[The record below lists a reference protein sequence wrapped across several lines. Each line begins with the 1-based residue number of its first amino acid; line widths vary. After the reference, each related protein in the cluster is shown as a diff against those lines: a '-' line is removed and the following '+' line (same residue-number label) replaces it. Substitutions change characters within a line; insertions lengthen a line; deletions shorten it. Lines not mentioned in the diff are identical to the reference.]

1 MQEVADNDAALGAG
15 KFLLFNDEDGAVRIG
30 QGINSMTTTDG
41 KMRTE
46 DMQFIETVEAMDMM
60 RDDITSTFRST
71 YLGNYRNSRDNQ
83 MAFIGALNASYF
95 AQLESENILDPDY
108 KSEDDENGEH
118 GNRAYI
124 DVDAQRAAWVAS
136 GKSEAADWDEDTV
149 KANPFKRTVYLGAR
163 VKILGSM
170 TDLIMPITMA

>member
-1 MQEVADNDAALGAG
+1 
-15 KFLLFNDEDGAVRIG
+15 
-30 QGINSMTTTDG
+30 
-41 KMRTE
+41 
-46 DMQFIETVEAMDMM
+46 
-60 RDDITSTFRST
+60 
-71 YLGNYRNSRDNQ
+71 

-95 AQLESENILDPDY
+95 AQLESENILDSDY
-108 KSEDDENGEH
+108 ENA
-118 GNRAYI
+118 AYI

>member
-1 MQEVADNDAALGAG
+1 
-15 KFLLFNDEDGAVRIG
+15 
-30 QGINSMTTTDG
+30 
-41 KMRTE
+41 
-46 DMQFIETVEAMDMM
+46 MQFIETVEAMDMM

-108 KSEDDENGEH
+108 RSEDDENGEH
-118 GNRAYI
+118 GNKAFI

-136 GKSEAADWDEDTV
+136 GKSEAADWDEGHR
-149 KANPFKRTVYLGAR
+149 KERTPSSAR
-163 VKILGSM
+163 STSARG
-170 TDLIMPITMA
+170 